1 RLRFVFF
8 LIRVGPT
15 NSASFCLDLMKK
27 YRCRHLLVFAEA
39 AFIGI
44 VALRDLVTFMMDEK
58 EEVIEPLE
66 HDITS

>member
-1 RLRFVFF
+1 
-8 LIRVGPT
+8 
-15 NSASFCLDLMKK
+15 MKK